1 MVKNSLRVKIA
12 MILIAS
18 VFIVIVSS
26 QSMDQDILKQKN
38 QVTMIVHDNELETMG
53 RNLVVEKEQT
63 TNRSNSTL
71 ISTKQMTAKKTD
83 VLSKDEKDKKEL
95 PKPQPVKK
103 RELSMIAVG
112 DNLIHTQIVKSGLQ
126 KDGSYNFSH
135 LFDGIRDIVE
145 EADVAI
151 INQETILCD
160 KKLGYSGYPLFG
172 SPYAI
177 GEAVYEAGFDVILH
191 ATNHTLDKGVAG
203 IENTIDFWKKY
214 DDVVVAGLK
223 EKKEDSRIVYIERN
237 GIKLAILNYTYGLNG
252 LRLPKGKEYM
262 VNLLD
267 NPKLMEKD
275 IKLAKKKSDFVI
287 VCPHWG
293 TEYVY
298 EPTTQQKEW
307 TQFFA
312 EQGVDLVLGTHPHVL
327 EPVEW
332 VKSENG
338 ENEMLVYYSLGN
350 FVSNQDAMSR
360 MLGGMA
366 QIQLIEKDGEIV
378 IDKATIEPLITHTY
392 LDSKQQ
398 FTTYFLEDYTMKLAS
413 NHYLNRKHKNTIT
426 LSRLQSLSKEIL
438 DEWYNIAG

>member
-1 MVKNSLRVKIA
+1 

-18 VFIVIVSS
+18 VFIVIISN
-26 QSMDQDILKQKN
+26 QSMDQDILEQKN
-38 QVTMIVHDNELETMG
+38 PYTTIVHDNELETMG

-63 TNRSNSTL
+63 TNHSNSTL
-71 ISTKQMTAKKTD
+71 ISTKQPIAKKT
-83 VLSKDEKDKKEL
+83 VALSKDEKDKKEIS
-95 PKPQPVKK
+95 KPQPAKK
-103 RELSMIAVG
+103 RELSLIAVG
-112 DNLIHTQIVKSGLQ
+112 DNLIHTKIVKSGLQ

-135 LFDGIRDIVE
+135 LFDGIRDTVE
-145 EADVAI
+145 KADVAI

-172 SPYAI
+172 SPYEI
-177 GEAVYEAGFDVILH
+177 GEAIYEAGFDVILH

-203 IENTIDFWKKY
+203 IEDTIDFWKQY
-214 DDVVVAGLK
+214 DDIVVAGIK

-267 NPKLMEKD
+267 NQKLVEKD
-275 IKLAKKKSDFVI
+275 IKLAKKMSDFVI

-327 EPVEW
+327 EPVKW

-350 FVSNQDAMSR
+350 FVSNQDAMPR

-366 QIQLIEKDGEIV
+366 QIQLIEKDGSIV
-378 IDKATIEPLITHTY
+378 IDKAAIEPLITHTY
-392 LDSKQQ
+392 LDGKQQ
-398 FTTYFLEDYTMKLAS
+398 FTTYFLEDYTKKLAS
-413 NHYLNRKHKNTIT
+413 NHYLNRKHKNAIT

-438 DEWYNIAG
+438 DEWYDIAG